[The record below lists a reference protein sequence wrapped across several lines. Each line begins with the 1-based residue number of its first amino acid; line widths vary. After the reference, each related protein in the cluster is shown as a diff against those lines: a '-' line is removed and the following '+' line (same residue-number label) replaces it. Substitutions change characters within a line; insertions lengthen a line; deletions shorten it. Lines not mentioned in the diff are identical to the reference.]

1 MLVRILLV
9 LLYIFISS
17 LLRSQSLSID
27 YLESRVEINQTH
39 LQPPQ
44 TAGADYAPSIPLNQ
58 GAFVSVQGVRSRTN
72 WCLLAYHTEPL
83 QGSATLKIT
92 PDIASVP
99 QENID
104 TNTPTQLLLQGQPQP
119 LFFRHRTLRPI
130 VPILHPRTCPC
141 FPECEHYSGLHTV
154 PTPGWRLPAGA
165 IKKTPR
171 ALRARGVYENL
182 FSR

>member
-58 GAFVSVQGVRSRTN
+58 GAFVSVQDVRSRAT
-72 WCLLAYHTEPL
+72 WCLLAYGNPPI
-83 QGSATLKIT
+83 QGSATLKII

-99 QENID
+99 PEVVG
-104 TNTPTQLLLQGQPQP
+104 TNTTSEIILQVQPQP
-119 LFFRHRTLRPI
+119 LFSGIGPVDQLFLSFTLEHAQVSQNVNTSPVYI
-130 VPILHPRTCPC
+130 QYQLQEGGCP
-141 FPECEHYSGLHTV
+141 
-154 PTPGWRLPAGA
+154 PGP
-165 IKKTPR
+165 
-171 ALRARGVYENL
+171 
-182 FSR
+182 

>member
-92 PDIASVP
+92 PDLASVP

-119 LFFRHRTLRPI
+119 LFSGTGPVDQLFLSFTL
-130 VPILHPRTCPC
+130 
-141 FPECEHYSGLHTV
+141 EHAHVSRNVNT
-154 PTPGWRLPAGA
+154 TP
-165 IKKTPR
+165 
-171 ALRARGVYENL
+171 VYIQYQLQEGGCQPGP
-182 FSR
+182 

>member
-27 YLESRVEINQTH
+27 YIESRVEINQTH

-83 QGSATLKIT
+83 PGSATLKIT
-92 PDIASVP
+92 PDLASVP
-99 QENID
+99 QENIG
-104 TNTPTQLLLQGQPQP
+104 TNTPSELMLQVQPQP
-119 LFFRHRTLRPI
+119 LFSGIGPVDQLFLSFTLEHAQVSQNVNTSPVYI
-130 VPILHPRTCPC
+130 QYQLQEGGCP
-141 FPECEHYSGLHTV
+141 
-154 PTPGWRLPAGA
+154 PGP
-165 IKKTPR
+165 
-171 ALRARGVYENL
+171 
-182 FSR
+182 